1 MDIEYIL
8 KNYKNIAVVGL
19 SDKKDR
25 YSYIVAYYLLRNGYN
40 IIPVNP
46 NINEWNGIKAYK
58 DVRSIDKDVDIIDIF
73 RKPEFVNKIVNES
86 IGKAK
91 VIWMQEGIINNDAK
105 IIAENNN
112 MYVIMDK
119 CIKKEHEKLNNVK

>member
-8 KNYKNIAVVGL
+8 KNYKNIAVIGL

-25 YSYIVAYYLLRNGYN
+25 YSYIVADYLLRNGYN

-58 DVRSIDKDVDIIDIF
+58 DVKSIDKDVDIIDIF
-73 RKPEFVNKIVNES
+73 RKPEFVNEIVNES

>member
-8 KNYKNIAVVGL
+8 KNYKNIAVIGL
-19 SDKKDR
+19 SGKKDR
-25 YSYIVAYYLLRNGYN
+25 YSYIVADYLLRNGYN

-58 DVRSIDKDVDIIDIF
+58 NVKSIDKNIDVIDIF
-73 RKPEFVNKIVNES
+73 RKPEFVNEIVNES

>member
-8 KNYKNIAVVGL
+8 KNYRNIAIVGL

-25 YSYIVAYYLLRNGYN
+25 YSYIVADYLLKNGYN

-58 DVRSIDKDVDIIDIF
+58 DVKSIDKDIDVIDIF
-73 RKPEFVNKIVNES
+73 RKPEFVNEIVNES

-105 IIAENNN
+105 NIAENNN